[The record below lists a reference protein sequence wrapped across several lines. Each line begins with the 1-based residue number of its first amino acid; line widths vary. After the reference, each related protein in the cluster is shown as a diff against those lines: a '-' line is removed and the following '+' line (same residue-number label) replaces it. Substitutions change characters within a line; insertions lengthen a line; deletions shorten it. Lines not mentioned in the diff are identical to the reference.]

1 MRHAIRAALALLI
14 AAPAGLSAPAA
25 AAGLMPIIQP
35 RYAAILM
42 DARTREVLY
51 ANAADQIR
59 HPASI
64 TKVMTLYLTFDA
76 LRAGRLRLDDEVPI
90 SRHAASQAPS
100 KLGLAPGRSI
110 SVRDAIQVVA
120 VKSANDIAVAL
131 AERIAGSEP
140 AFAKMMTQRARS
152 LGMKATFFAN
162 ASGLNDA
169 ANFTTARDLAIL
181 SASLIANYPEHY
193 AYFGQRIASYQ
204 KLRFANHNRLLGQ
217 MPGMDGIKTGFTND
231 AGFTLAASAT
241 RDGRRLI
248 AVVLGEP
255 SIAARSR
262 DVTALL
268 EAGFS
273 VLSKRAMGVWTTVT
287 ANLPDID
294 HPALRIMP
302 GYEQG
307 SAD

>member
-1 MRHAIRAALALLI
+1 MRHAVRAVIGLLLATPL
-14 AAPAGLSAPAA
+14 GLTAPAA

-76 LRAGRLRLDDEVPI
+76 IRAGRLSLDDQVPI

-131 AERIAGSEP
+131 AEKVGGSEP
-140 AFAKMMTQRARS
+140 AFARMMTQRART

-181 SASLIANYPEHY
+181 SASLIANYPQY
-193 AYFGQRIASYQ
+193 YSYFGQRIASYQ
-204 KLRFANHNRLLGQ
+204 KQRFANHNRLLGQ

-255 SIAARSR
+255 TTAARSR

-273 VLSKRAMGVWTTVT
+273 VLSKRAMGIYTSV
-287 ANLPDID
+287 ANSLPAQD
-294 HPALRIMP
+294 HPALRVMP

-307 SAD
+307 SSD